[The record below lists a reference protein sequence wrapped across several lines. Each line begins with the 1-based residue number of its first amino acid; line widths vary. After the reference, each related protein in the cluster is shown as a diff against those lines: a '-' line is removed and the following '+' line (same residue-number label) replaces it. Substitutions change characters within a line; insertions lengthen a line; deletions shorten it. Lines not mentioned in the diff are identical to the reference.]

1 MKRPSYKL
9 KAGNATTKQLFGLKE
24 ETGSNL
30 PLSPTTV
37 RLSHQYFKI
46 LKEKPIKFIVYKV
59 LYVVLYKV
67 YIKHKLARRTQEFEV
82 IKLFRQYQILTLHT
96 ANIHKKFMGLKI

>member
-1 MKRPSYKL
+1 MRNVRNRKTSVTQYHSYKL

-30 PLSPTTV
+30 PLSPTAI

-59 LYVVLYKV
+59 LYVVFYKV
-67 YIKHKLARRTQEFEV
+67 YIK
-82 IKLFRQYQILTLHT
+82 QIG
-96 ANIHKKFMGLKI
+96 KKDSRI